1 MTDNSYNNTN
11 HSNQKASYCFDFSD
25 VPSQDEYT
33 IIPDGT
39 IVKVNMTITRGGH
52 DDLARGWD
60 GGIVT
65 KNLSGSCY
73 LKVKFKVLDGEFKG
87 RQILGL
93 IGLHSNK
100 GPEYENMGKS
110 FMKTILESAHGISSK
125 DKSEKANKLRV
136 LRSLADL
143 DNINFVAKVSVGE
156 NAHGNPKNEI
166 KYAITVDNPN
176 YIKVDQESEEEPF

>member
-1 MTDNSYNNTN
+1 MTNNSYNTN
-11 HSNQKASYCFDFSD
+11 PSNQKANYCFDFSD

-39 IVKVNMTITRGGH
+39 IVRVNMTITRGGY
-52 DDLARGWD
+52 DDPGRGWD
-60 GGIVT
+60 QGVVT

-93 IGLHSNK
+93 IGLHSDK

-125 DKSEKANKLRV
+125 DKTEKANKVLL

-143 DNINFVAKVSVGE
+143 DNINFVARVSVGE
-156 NAHGNPKNEI
+156 NAQGKPKNEI
-166 KYAITVDNPN
+166 KYAITIDNPN
-176 YIKVDQESEEEPF
+176 YVKIEQELEKDPF